1 MSVQFP
7 MSYFS
12 DGVGVA
18 VLVQDGVNID
28 EIADVN
34 AIYIDECGGDAH
46 WLSAH
51 VNFDNESRWTSWTYS
66 KNAVLIARNMS
77 PPASKREEKAI
88 ST

>member
-46 WLSAH
+46 WLIAH
-51 VNFDNESRWTSWTYS
+51 VNFDNKITMDFLDILQKRRPHCAEHV
-66 KNAVLIARNMS
+66 AACEQARRKGN
-77 PPASKREEKAI
+77 
-88 ST
+88 